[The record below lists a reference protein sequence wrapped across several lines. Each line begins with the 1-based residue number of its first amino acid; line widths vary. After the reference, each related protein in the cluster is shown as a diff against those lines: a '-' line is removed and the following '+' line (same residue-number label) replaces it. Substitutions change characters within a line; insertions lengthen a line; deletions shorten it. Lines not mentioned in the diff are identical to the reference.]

1 MKIGITCYPTVGGSG
16 ILATRLGVEFAKKG
30 NDIHFITYE
39 RPVAIQGIDYE
50 NVYVDLVGVVEYP
63 LFKYPP
69 YTIALGSQM
78 ARITRQNSLDFL
90 HVHYSIPHSSA
101 AFLARELTGKP
112 YVVTLHGS
120 DVTLLG
126 SDPAYE
132 PVNTMSVERADAIT
146 AVSKFM
152 ADEAHKS
159 LGIEQDIKVIPNFV
173 DPDEFHPAPCQV
185 LEERSERDIVVIH
198 VSNFRKVK
206 RIQDLIYAMRIVTKE
221 APDSKLLL
229 VGDGPE
235 RYNVESLVRELDL
248 KENVLLT
255 GYRSDVPDMLR
266 CADVLVLCSQTE
278 SAPLTILEAMSSG
291 VPVVAT
297 RVGGI
302 PEIIKDGQNGYLV
315 PVKSPEEIAEKLVL
329 LNNSPDNIRNLAESA
344 RETIIEKYSISKIL
358 DQYKQVYESIIS

>member
-1 MKIGITCYPTVGGSG
+1 
-16 ILATRLGVEFAKKG
+16 
-30 NDIHFITYE
+30 
-39 RPVAIQGIDYE
+39 
-50 NVYVDLVGVVEYP
+50 
-63 LFKYPP
+63 
-69 YTIALGSQM
+69 
-78 ARITRQNSLDFL
+78 
-90 HVHYSIPHSSA
+90 VHYSIPHSSA

-132 PVNTMSVERADAIT
+132 LVNTMSVERADAIT
-146 AVSKFM
+146 AVSRFM

-159 LGIEQDIKVIPNFV
+159 LGIEKDIKFIPNFV
-173 DPDEFHPAPCQV
+173 DTEEFYPAPCQI
-185 LEERSERDIVVIH
+185 LDERSERDIVVIH

-206 RIQDLIYAMRIVTKE
+206 RIQDLIYAMKIVTKE
-221 APDSKLLL
+221 APDSKLIL

-235 RYNVESLVRELDL
+235 RYNIESLVRELDL

-255 GYRSDVPDMLR
+255 GYRSDVPDLLR
-266 CADVLVLCSQTE
+266 CADVLVICSQTE
-278 SAPLTILEAMSSG
+278 SAPLTVLESMSSG

-302 PEIIKDGQNGYLV
+302 PEIIKDNENGYLV
-315 PVKSPEEIAEKLVL
+315 PVKSPEEIAEKLL
-329 LNNSPDNIRNLAESA
+329 LLDNRPENIRMLGENA
-344 RETIIEKYSISKIL
+344 RETIIEKYSIGKVL